1 MSTNPQ
7 PRFQDRRE
15 AGRRLG
21 EALSQSP
28 FNGSPLVLAL
38 PRGGVPVAAEVAG
51 KLGAPL
57 DVLVVRKLGVPGHEE
72 YAMGAIASGGIR
84 ILRKDVIDSL
94 ELPRSAIDAVIAS
107 ESAEL
112 SRREVV
118 YRGGRMH
125 LPVAGR
131 TVIVVDDGIATGS
144 TMLAA
149 VQLLRQ
155 QQARKIIV
163 AVPVAP
169 PDTVLRLEAEADEVL
184 ALLQPEP
191 FGAVGYYYQDFSQT
205 TDAEVREIIDTF
217 TAKDVDPP
225 DDPVPASRPRDV
237 LPRVR
242 LEVRPL
248 TGAGDDYDELLRMI
262 DGASVVLLGE
272 ATHGTHE
279 FYQQRA
285 LITQR
290 LIREKGFNAV
300 AVEADWPDAYRV
312 NRYVHGEGRDPDAE
326 QALQG
331 FQRFPS
337 WMWRNAD
344 VLDFVGWLREHNAKA
359 DSREKQVG
367 FFGLDLYSLH
377 KSMDEVIRY
386 LEKVDPEEAARA
398 KQRYGCVNRDG
409 TDPQDYGLL
418 VGSGMSEGCRAAVLQ
433 QLLSLQAKEVE
444 YLKRDGAVPAEE
456 YFFAEQNARLV
467 ANAEEYYRQM
477 FRSDVSSWNLRD
489 EHMMETLVEII
500 AHCRHNHGLAKVVV
514 WAHNSHLGDARAT
527 ERARHGEWNIGQL
540 VRDAFPHQ
548 SRLVGFSTYEGS
560 VTAAAGWHLPPQRK
574 RVRPALEQSYER
586 LFHEVGIPS
595 FWIDLRSQSPGV
607 EALRA
612 PRLQRAIGVVYRPET
627 ERQSHYF
634 TARLSDQFDAIIHFD
649 RTRAVEPLER
659 TSTWDR
665 EEAPETFPVG
675 L

>member
-1 MSTNPQ
+1 MNALHEPLF
-7 PRFQDRRE
+7 PDRQD
-15 AGRRLG
+15 AGRCLG
-21 EALSQSP
+21 AALARAA
-28 FNGSPLVLAL
+28 FHGSPLVLAL
-38 PRGGVPVAAEVAG
+38 PRGGVPVAAEVARA
-51 KLGAPL
+51 LRAPL

-72 YAMGAIASGGIR
+72 YAMGAIASGGIK
-84 ILRKDVIDSL
+84 ILRKDLINSL
-94 ELPRSAIDAVIAS
+94 ELPRSAVEAVVAR

-112 SRREVV
+112 ARREVL

-155 QQARKIIV
+155 EHARHIVV
-163 AVPVAP
+163 AVPVAS
-169 PDTVLRLEAEADEVL
+169 PDAVQQLQTEADEVL
-184 ALLQPEP
+184 ALFQPEP

-205 TDAEVREIIDTF
+205 SDAAVREILDAF
-217 TAKDVDPP
+217 ANSADDPP
-225 DDPVPASRPRDV
+225 GDPDPLRRPRDP
-237 LPRVR
+237 LTLVR
-242 LEVRPL
+242 LEARPL
-248 TGAGDDYDELLRMI
+248 TGADGDYDELLRMI

-272 ATHGTHE
+272 ATHGTRE

-285 LITQR
+285 LITKR
-290 LIREKGFNAV
+290 LIQEKGFNAV

-312 NRYVHGEGRDPDAE
+312 NRYVHGEGHDPDAE
-326 QALQG
+326 HALQG

-344 VLDFVGWLREHNAKA
+344 VLDFVDWLREHNSKA
-359 DSREKQVG
+359 ASRGKQVG

-386 LEKVDPEEAARA
+386 LEKIDPDEARKA
-398 KQRYGCVNRDG
+398 KQRYGCINRHG
-409 TDPQDYGLL
+409 PDPQDYGLL
-418 VGSGMSEGCRAAVLQ
+418 VGSGLSEGCRAAVLR
-433 QLLSLQAKEVE
+433 QLLSLQSKEVE

-467 ANAEEYYRQM
+467 ANAENYYRQM

-489 EHMMETLVEII
+489 EHMMETLMEVV
-500 AHCRHNHGLAKVVV
+500 AHCRYHNGLAKVVV

-527 ERARHGEWNIGQL
+527 ERARYGELNIGQL

-548 SRLVGFSTYEGS
+548 ARLVGFSTYDGS
-560 VTAAAGWHLPPQRK
+560 VTAAAGWHLPAQRQ
-574 RVRPALEQSYER
+574 RIRPALEQSYER

-595 FWIDLRSQSPGV
+595 FWIDLRKESPGV

-612 PRLQRAIGVVYRPET
+612 PRLERAIGVVYRPET

-649 RTRAVEPLER
+649 RTCAVEPSER

-665 EEAPETFPVG
+665 DEAPETFPVG